1 MCWKQSVHHQPA
13 INTISPR
20 GFKGNEERL
29 RFQLHISF
37 TLNDHNMT
45 DGFLV
50 SFGHK
55 IFNSAPVTEGD
66 CRGFMKDL
74 FGNYIKT

>member
-1 MCWKQSVHHQPA
+1 
-13 INTISPR
+13 
-20 GFKGNEERL
+20 
-29 RFQLHISF
+29 
-37 TLNDHNMT
+37 MT